1 MSSDVILIEEYAGG
15 YNSDLFFKE
24 YLKWDAGNYYS
35 SRIYLQI
42 IRHLIR
48 YGISDNHELI
58 LGNKIYKKISMS
70 LPNLFGLNQSSVVA
84 KWLVSVNG
92 IYEIRINTQYR
103 KQRIIFSPSKKDGI
117 VISFYF
123 DKHSSEDQTNLFAKE
138 AEDILNRRKTI
149 IKCSRGI

>member
-1 MSSDVILIEEYAGG
+1 MSSDVILIEEYTGG

-24 YLKWDAGNYYS
+24 YLKWDVGNYS

-48 YGISDNHELI
+48 YGISNNHELI
-58 LGNKIYKKISMS
+58 LGDKIYKQISMS
-70 LPNLFGLNQSSVVA
+70 LPNLFGLNQNSVVA

-123 DKHSSEDQTNLFAKE
+123 DKHSSVDQTNLFAKE
-138 AEDILNRRKTI
+138 AEDILNRRKAI
-149 IKCSRGI
+149 IKYSRGI